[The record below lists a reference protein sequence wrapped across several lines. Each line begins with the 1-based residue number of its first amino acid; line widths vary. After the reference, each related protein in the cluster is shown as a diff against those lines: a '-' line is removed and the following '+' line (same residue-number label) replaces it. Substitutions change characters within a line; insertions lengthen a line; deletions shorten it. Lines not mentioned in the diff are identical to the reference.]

1 MPLKNAVKDP
11 QKAPFS
17 HKKTKETPPKP
28 IKTIRENLKNIAA
41 TFWEHRLKKPFFKS
55 HHCPLS

>member
-28 IKTIRENLKNIAA
+28 HKNYK
-41 TFWEHRLKKPFFKS
+41 RKPKK
-55 HHCPLS
+55 HCCDILGVSPKKALF

>member
-1 MPLKNAVKDP
+1 MPLKNAL
-11 QKAPFS
+11 KAPKKPPFPT
-17 HKKTKETPPKP
+17 KKTKETPPKP

-41 TFWEHRLKKPFFKS
+41 TFREHRLKKPFFKS